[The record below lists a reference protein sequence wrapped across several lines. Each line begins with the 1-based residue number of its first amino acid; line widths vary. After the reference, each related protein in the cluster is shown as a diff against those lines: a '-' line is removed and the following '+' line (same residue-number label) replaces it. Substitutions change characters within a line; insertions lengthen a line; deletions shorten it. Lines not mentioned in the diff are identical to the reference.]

1 MVLVSSFCER
11 PAAVGGTGVHAAVAG
26 AADMEG
32 SAMFSLD
39 VDHDALASG
48 TVLFVVYIRMVLVST
63 YWERPDG
70 FSRYG

>member
-1 MVLVSSFCER
+1 M
-11 PAAVGGTGVHAAVAG
+11 HAAVAG

-48 TVLFVVYIRMVLVST
+48 TVLFVVYIRMVF
-63 YWERPDG
+63 G
-70 FSRYG
+70 